1 MVKYDIS
8 SDHVSKRSQTNFYE
22 VQKAQRTWMWL
33 LLILAYT
40 GLGMMAVRHVYHQQS
55 SEEHLLTLS
64 SIIFVAVLLTLVA
77 FLIYN
82 TRLITSIDQ
91 QGISYTFQPLH
102 MRKRFIAWQDID
114 EVYIREYDAISE
126 YGGWGMKFG
135 SQGKGYTV
143 KGRYGLQLVTQDGR
157 SILIGTQKPIE
168 LERLMLNLLYD
179 YEVH

>member
-8 SDHVSKRSQTNFYE
+8 SDPVSNQSQANFHE
-22 VQKAQRTWMWL
+22 VQKAQRPWMWL
-33 LLILAYT
+33 LLVLAYT
-40 GLGMMAVRHVYHQQS
+40 GLGMMAVRHVYDQQAS
-55 SEEHLLTLS
+55 GEHMLTLS

-82 TRLITSIDQ
+82 TRLLTTIDEK
-91 QGISYTFQPLH
+91 GISYTFLPLH
-102 MRKRFIAWQDID
+102 LRKRFIYWEDID
-114 EVYIREYDAISE
+114 EIYIREYDAISE

-143 KGRYGLQLVTQDGR
+143 KGRYGLQLVTVDGR
-157 SILIGTQKPIE
+157 KILIGTQRPIE
-168 LERLMLNLLYD
+168 LERLILNLLYD